1 MKRKRVILLWL
12 LLLSSITA
20 CSPGHLGSN
29 EIAFLRNGQL
39 WTIDPDGANA
49 FAVVANAPEVVSY
62 GWSPN
67 HQLLTFRTLDP
78 DFAKTAA
85 GKHIARDPVSELTG
99 DLPGTLNTIS
109 IDGGMPIPII
119 FSSPDVRFSAAWWSA
134 TGNRLIYR
142 ETPTASTSVPPPG
155 SALWWV
161 SQNDQPGGIA
171 RKLLP
176 STFSIPSIDASS
188 SMAIENSQNGMFTT
202 SIAGT
207 DIHYLVQGLLA
218 GHPLIASLERVLW
231 QPAHKQPDILYA
243 LPSTTQP
250 DSFNAQSKVQLV
262 LRTMQGKSMTVAT
275 CTCTQFAWSPDG
287 NAILYSTGTNYSIL
301 NIQNSDSFSFTG
313 ENGSVPYWS
322 PDSQFLLLDG
332 LHTLRLIN
340 RASKGQEV
348 LLSDTNNSTPE
359 KTVTPDAS
367 TLLQPVANSLWASD
381 SRHFLFLTKG
391 RLLWQGQSLSSGHG
405 LYTITIDNTGQ
416 VQGTPAIADTGNDIQ
431 AGWTYEDPN
440 TSFLF

>member
-12 LLLSSITA
+12 LLLSSIAA

-49 FAVVANAPEVVSY
+49 FTVVADAPEVVSY

-78 DFAKTAA
+78 SFAKTTA
-85 GKHIARDPVSELTG
+85 GKHIAHDPVSGLTG
-99 DLPGTLNTIS
+99 DWPGTLNTIS
-109 IDGGMPIPII
+109 IDGGMPIPLI
-119 FSSPDVRFSAAWWSA
+119 FSNPDVRFSAAWWTA

-155 SALWWV
+155 SPLWWI

-176 STFSIPSIDASS
+176 STFSIPSIDTNSI
-188 SMAIENSQNGMFTT
+188 MAIGNSQRGLFTT

-207 DIHYLVQGLLA
+207 DIHYLVQGALV

-231 QPAHKQPDILYA
+231 QPAHEQPAIVYA

-250 DSFNAQSKVQLV
+250 DSFNASPQVQLV
-262 LRTMQGKSMTVAT
+262 LRTMQGRSMTLAT

-287 NAILYSTGTNYSIL
+287 NAILYSTGTTYTIL

-322 PDSQFLLLDG
+322 PDSQFLVLDG
-332 LHTLRLIN
+332 MHTLILID
-340 RASKGQEV
+340 RASKGQQV
-348 LLSDTNNSTPE
+348 LLSDTDRSTPE
-359 KTVTPDAS
+359 ETVIPDAS

-391 RLLWQGQSLSSGHG
+391 RLIWQGKNLSSDRG
-405 LYTITIDNTGQ
+405 LYTVTIDNAGK
-416 VQGTPAIADTGNDIQ
+416 VQGGPTIVDTGNDIQ
-431 AGWTYEDPN
+431 AGWTYEDAN

>member
-12 LLLSSITA
+12 LLLSSVAA

-49 FAVVANAPEVVSY
+49 FAVVADAPEVVSY

-67 HQLLTFRTLDP
+67 HQFLTFRTLDP
-78 DFAKTAA
+78 NFAKTVA
-85 GKHIARDPVSELTG
+85 GKHIARDPVTGLTG
-99 DLPGTLNTIS
+99 DWPSTLNTIS
-109 IDGGMPIPII
+109 IDGGTPLPII

-142 ETPTASTSVPPPG
+142 ETPTASTSVPPPV
-155 SALWWV
+155 SALWWI

-176 STFSIPSIDASS
+176 STFSIPSIDTNSI
-188 SMAIENSQNGMFTT
+188 MAIGNSQEGLFTT

-207 DIHYLVQGLLA
+207 DIHYLVQGTLV

-231 QPAHKQPDILYA
+231 QPAHEQP
-243 LPSTTQP
+243 
-250 DSFNAQSKVQLV
+250 
-262 LRTMQGKSMTVAT
+262 
-275 CTCTQFAWSPDG
+275 
-287 NAILYSTGTNYSIL
+287 AIVYL
-301 NIQNSDSFSFTG
+301 NIQNSDSFSFVA

-322 PDSQFLLLDG
+322 PDNQFLLLDG
-332 LHTLRLIN
+332 IHTLMLVN
-340 RASKGQEV
+340 RASKGQQV
-348 LLSDTNNSTPE
+348 LLSDTDRSTPE
-359 KTVTPDAS
+359 ETVMPDAS
-367 TLLQPVANSLWASD
+367 TLLQPMANSLWASD

-391 RLLWQGQSLSSGHG
+391 RLLWQGKSLSSGHG
-405 LYTITIDNTGQ
+405 LYTITIDNTGK
-416 VQGTPAIADTGNDIQ
+416 VQGGPTIVDTGNDIQ
-431 AGWTYEDPN
+431 AGWTYEDAN